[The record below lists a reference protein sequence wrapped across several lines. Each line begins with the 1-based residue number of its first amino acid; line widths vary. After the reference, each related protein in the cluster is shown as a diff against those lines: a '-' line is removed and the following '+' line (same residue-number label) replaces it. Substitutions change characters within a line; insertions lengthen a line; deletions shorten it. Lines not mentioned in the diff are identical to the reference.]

1 MRGVC
6 GCCAAL
12 LGLWMPVTVVAQS
25 ASQNPPQAAG
35 GVAAG
40 GQQFRLVRSISGSKG
55 EQKSGRFVIE
65 DPRSVFYLPEDTK
78 IIVYF
83 EWDGPAGKHHLEG
96 IWKNPAGKVAV
107 LSDFDYEAKEKR
119 FAAFWTLT
127 LAESMPTGMWTMEAR
142 VDGEAAGTHTFQVVA
157 APRPADT
164 AITRPLPT
172 PADIYRKTSAGSVF
186 VQRLGARGEVTGAG
200 SGFFVSR
207 NVVLTAFQVIDA
219 ASNLRVGLAD
229 GRRIETDEIIAWDRR
244 QDWAL
249 LKVSAGETPVLP
261 RARPNSWNVGDR
273 CYAMDSPGLGSRTIV
288 ETTVAGISQPEGS
301 GERILLSAGISGVA
315 VGSPLLNEYGE
326 VIGVLGGRIIPGF
339 DPLEA
344 QGLTMEQA
352 VSAAGGFAPVGMA
365 VPIHVV
371 SEKNEEGKTTPLA
384 EMNSSGQFVS
394 PVTARDSVLY
404 GVLAR
409 GIERKGRLPQPIE
422 QGYSFSR
429 RDPTFAVFVSWK
441 PIAAVRGK
449 KKTKTSV
456 VARVFDIDNRMRI
469 ETRPAKLELNL
480 QAVSYFMADLPL
492 STLRAGLYRVD
503 VVLSD
508 ETAWRAFFRVSD

>member
-1 MRGVC
+1 MRWVC
-6 GCCAAL
+6 GCCVAL
-12 LGLWMPVTVVAQS
+12 LGLWVPATVAAQS
-25 ASQNPPQAAG
+25 AAPNPPQAAG
-35 GVAAG
+35 GVPAG

-55 EQKSGRFVIE
+55 EQKGGRFVIE

-127 LAESMPTGMWTMEAR
+127 LAESMPTGMWALEAR
-142 VDGEAAGTHTFQVVA
+142 VDGEAAGAHTFQVVA
-157 APRPADT
+157 APRPGDT
-164 AITRPLPT
+164 ITRPVPI
-172 PADIYRKTSAGSVF
+172 PADIYRKASAGSVF
-186 VQRLGARGEVTGAG
+186 VQRLGARGEVTGGG

-219 ASNLRVGLAD
+219 ASNLRVSIAD
-229 GRRIETDEIIAWDRR
+229 GRRIDTNEILAWDRR

-249 LKVSAGETPVLP
+249 LKVSAGVTPVLP
-261 RARPNSWNVGDR
+261 RAKLNSWSVGDR

-288 ETTVAGISQPEGS
+288 ETTVAGIGQPEGA
-301 GERILLSAGISGVA
+301 GERIFLSTGTGEGAA
-315 VGSPLLNEYGE
+315 GSPLLNEYGE
-326 VIGVLGGRIIPGF
+326 VIGVVGGRTVPGF
-339 DPLEA
+339 DPSEA
-344 QGLTMEQA
+344 QGLTTEQA
-352 VSAAGGFAPVGMA
+352 VSAAGGFASVGMA
-365 VPIHVV
+365 IPIHIV
-371 SEKNEEGKTTPLA
+371 SEKNEEGKTTLLT

-394 PVTARDSVLY
+394 PVSARDSVLY

-422 QGYSFSR
+422 QRYNFSR

-456 VARVFDIDNRMRI
+456 VARVFDIDNRLRI
-469 ETRPAKLELNL
+469 ETKPTKLELNL

-492 STLRAGLYRVD
+492 STLPAGLYRID